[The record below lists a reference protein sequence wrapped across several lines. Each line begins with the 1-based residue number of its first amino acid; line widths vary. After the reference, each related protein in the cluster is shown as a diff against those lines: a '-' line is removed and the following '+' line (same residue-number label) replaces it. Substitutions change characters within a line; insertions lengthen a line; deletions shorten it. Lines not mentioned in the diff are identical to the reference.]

1 MVDDAASGSAG
12 LFSFSLFEKATTLAE
27 LSLVAV
33 FSSPPPP
40 PPLLPFLHN
49 FLEAERLRRSRK

>member
-12 LFSFSLFEKATTLAE
+12 LFSFSLFEKATTFAE
-27 LSLVAV
+27 LGLVAV
-33 FSSPPPP
+33 FSSPP